1 MKLERI
7 LVAGAGGQGS
17 VLLGKLLANAAIDT
31 VPRITFFPSYG
42 AEVRGGTSH
51 CQVILSDDEISSPVA
66 QEFDTMV
73 VMNPES
79 ADTFLPR
86 LTPKGLAVINSSLCK
101 TRPGPGRILIP
112 ATQEADRL
120 GDPRVANL
128 VMLGALLSRRPVV
141 RPARIESLLRD
152 LMAAKPSIL
161 QRNLAAFHCGMAL
174 TC

>member
-17 VLLGKLLANAAIDT
+17 VLLGKLLANAAIET

-51 CQVILSDDEISSPVA
+51 CQVILSEDEISSPVA
-66 QEFDTMV
+66 REFDTMV

-79 ADTFLPR
+79 AETFLPR

-101 TRPGPGRILIP
+101 MRPAAGRILIP

-128 VMLGALLSRRPVV
+128 VMLGALLSHRAVV
-141 RPARIESLLRD
+141 RTARIESLLREV
-152 LMAAKPSIL
+152 MASNPAIL